1 MTSVSYPAADGTTIP
16 AYLTLPPGSDGKNL
30 QAIVMPHGGP
40 ASRDQWGFDWLTQFF
55 VNRGYAVLQ
64 PNYLRSTGYGD
75 DWFNANAWHSWKTA
89 NGAVNAARRWLV
101 TQGIAA
107 PAHPAILGWSQS
119 GAAGAT

>member
-1 MTSVSYPAADGTTIP
+1 MTSVSFPAADGTTLP

-64 PNYLRSTGYGD
+64 PNYRGSTGYGD
-75 DWFNANAWHSWKTA
+75 DRSEEHTSELQSLMRISYAVFCLKQKTR
-89 NGAVNAARRWLV
+89 VLCRTL
-101 TQGIAA
+101 
-107 PAHPAILGWSQS
+107 L
-119 GAAGAT
+119 

>member
-64 PNYLRSTGYGD
+64 PNYRGSTGYGD
-75 DWFNANAWHSWKTA
+75 DWFNDRSEERRVGKEGVSTWRSW
-89 NGAVNAARRWLV
+89 
-101 TQGIAA
+101 
-107 PAHPAILGWSQS
+107 WSPD
-119 GAAGAT
+119 